1 MSSNFKEV
9 PLTNEFG
16 EVIFPGDVVI
26 FAGTSWKSTKIRR
39 GVYKGLNI
47 NKHTGKP
54 TSARVVGV
62 VNKRFAEY
70 NKETNRWEYINK
82 EVERISFLQLM
93 RVYKSI
99 DNIIGKSF

>member
-9 PLTNEFG
+9 PMTNEFG
-16 EVIFPGDVVI
+16 EVIVPGDAVI
-26 FAGTSWKSTKIRR
+26 FAASSWKRTKIRK
-39 GVYKGLNI
+39 GVYKGLNV
-47 NKHTGKP
+47 NRHTGKP
-54 TSARVVGV
+54 TSARVFGV

-82 EVERISFLQLM
+82 EVKRISSLRLM